1 LFDEVEAEDTES
13 EKVKEGGSNEYG
25 FHHGIR
31 FLL

>member
-13 EKVKEGGSNEYG
+13 EKVKEGGSNDDG
-25 FHHGIR
+25 FHHGTR